1 MNAIILRKIQKRNKK
16 AFSNGHLSGGP
27 LFGFGIHYL
36 CPMQNT
42 DHYKLELIEME
53 MGGCLLF
60 AEALAGDEKYRLML
74 DSGANRSFV
83 HRAASVDEAKDDKQR
98 TASGIGQSPDL
109 QMTRLE
115 EVSLNGMEL
124 ADYYLFVKP
133 LDGLNAMIAP
143 FKDIMVHGFLGGDI
157 LNALKAVIHFEGR
170 ILELAGKQFDL
181 DIIHYPGNML
191 HYLLEMNWNGTVLN
205 LIVDTGASHSL
216 LDKETMEGIFE
227 GIDKK
232 WETVDVPVAGMGQH
246 APAKSSE
253 PINGLQWGKLNLS
266 GHQFL
271 GLDFEHVHQLFK
283 KEGKEGPDI
292 IIGNDI
298 LGTFADGI
306 DYRLQSIKLITE

>member
-1 MNAIILRKIQKRNKK
+1 MKS
-16 AFSNGHLSGGP
+16 FPNGHLSGEP

-60 AEALAGDEKYRLML
+60 AEALAGDKKYRLML

-83 HRAASVDEAKDDKQR
+83 HRVASADEAKDDEQL
-98 TASGIGQSPDL
+98 TASGIGESPDL
-109 QMTRLE
+109 QMARLE
-115 EVSLNGMEL
+115 EISLNGMKYAE
-124 ADYYLFVKP
+124 YYLFVKP

-143 FKDIMVHGFLGGDI
+143 FTDIMVHGFLGGDI
-157 LNALKAVIHFEGR
+157 LNALNAVIQFDDR
-170 ILELAGKQFDL
+170 ILELEGNQFDL
-181 DIIHYPGNML
+181 DIIRYPGNML
-191 HYLLEMNWNGTVLN
+191 HYLLEMNWNGTDLN

-232 WETVDVPVAGMGQH
+232 WEAVDVPVAGMGEH
-246 APAKSSE
+246 AQPTSSE
-253 PINGLQWGKLNLS
+253 QINGLQWGNLDL
-266 GHQFL
+266 GRHKFL
-271 GLDFEHVHQLFK
+271 GLDFGHVRQRFI
-283 KEGKEGPDI
+283 KEGKDGPDI

-306 DYRLQSIKLITE
+306 DYRLQSLKLLIE